1 MKKYFMFIA
10 IAASVLFTACNSA
23 ATKSESND
31 ETTLEAA
38 EHHHAEQHAEFY
50 VGGSCD
56 MCTDRIEETVKAIE
70 GVTLAVYN
78 LDEQQLHI
86 HFDESQTSFEA
97 INEALAA
104 VGHDTDT
111 HKADDDVYAALPG
124 CCHYRK

>member
-10 IAASVLFTACNSA
+10 LAASVMFTACNSA
-23 ATKSESND
+23 ATKTDSNS
-31 ETTLEAA
+31 ETTIEAT
-38 EHHHAEQHAEFY
+38 HDHAEQHAEFY
-50 VGGSCD
+50 VGGSCE

-70 GVTLAVYN
+70 GVTLAAYN
-78 LDEQQLHI
+78 REEQQLHI
-86 HFDESQTSFEA
+86 HFDESLTSLEA

-124 CCHYRK
+124 CCHYRE